1 MPDPAPSPPVAIVG
15 AGAVGT
21 TLARGFIECGYPVE
35 AVLSQG
41 KDDAEALAERVGASV
56 ADSSWNAL
64 PTTVRLVM
72 VCVPDDAI
80 APVAEDLSGLDHPW
94 NETVVAHTSGAKT
107 AAALAPLA
115 RQGAATMSFH
125 PLQTFPPGTPP
136 DAFEN
141 IVVGLDGDDQAVA
154 AGKTLARALGAR
166 PVRLAPEE
174 KARYHC
180 AAALASNGLVALMA
194 VVEEVFAGGEGASS
208 ALDLVGPLV
217 EQTWA
222 NLERGSPE
230 GGLTGPIARGDDA
243 TVQTHLDALAAETP
257 HLVPL
262 YAALSTEMV
271 RIAVRSGQLTSAQAE
286 TLLKTLRNAT
296 ELPPDEGIPPA
307 PSR

>member
-1 MPDPAPSPPVAIVG
+1 M
-15 AGAVGT
+15 VGT
-21 TLARGFIECGYPVE
+21 TLARGVIECGYPME
-35 AVLSQG
+35 AVLSRG
-41 KDDAEALAERVGASV
+41 KEDAEALAERVGASV

-64 PTTVRLVM
+64 PTAVRLVM

-80 APVAEDLSGLDHPW
+80 VPVAEDLSGIDHPW

-125 PLQTFPPGTPP
+125 PLQTFTPGTPP

-194 VVEEVFAGGEGASS
+194 VVEEVFAGGEEGVSS

-222 NLERGSPE
+222 NLKRGSPE
-230 GGLTGPIARGDDA
+230 GELTGPIARGDNA

-262 YAALSTEMV
+262 YTALSTEMV
-271 RIAVRSGQLTSAQAE
+271 RIAVRSGQLTSTQAE
-286 TLLKTLRNAT
+286 TLLKMLRNAT
-296 ELPPDEGIPPA
+296 ELPPDEEPPPT